1 MHIKYVVVFVRYL
14 FRLMGCVRCFSLAHV
29 KVVASRHAQPMVLS
43 GFCQSRSKMNKNSKN
58 SYEDEVKMMFDSNSM
73 RANNQPSILI
83 ADDHLLLS
91 EALAATLEAFPR
103 LYKTSLV
110 STLPEALD
118 TLASG
123 EVFDLVLLDLRMLG
137 LKSIIE
143 VINAAAPAK
152 VCLFSDEVDL
162 TIMHLAIDNGAS
174 GLIPKTMSVKSF
186 LSVVEFVLSGQIFIP
201 ASKEKQRKI
210 DKGGKNSQL
219 NELEIRI
226 VRMTSE
232 GAINKEIAT
241 VIGVSEMTV
250 KMHMRLICS
259 KLNARNRAHAV
270 TMARQYGLL

>member
-1 MHIKYVVVFVRYL
+1 MHTVIHIKYVVVFVRYL
-14 FRLMGCVRCFSLAHV
+14 FRLMGCVKCFSLAHV

-43 GFCQSRSKMNKNSKN
+43 GFCQNRSRMNKNSKN
-58 SYEDEVKMMFDSNSM
+58 SYEDEV
-73 RANNQPSILI
+73 
-83 ADDHLLLS
+83 
-91 EALAATLEAFPR
+91 
-103 LYKTSLV
+103 
-110 STLPEALD
+110 
-118 TLASG
+118 
-123 EVFDLVLLDLRMLG
+123 
-137 LKSIIE
+137 KSIIE

>member
-1 MHIKYVVVFVRYL
+1 
-14 FRLMGCVRCFSLAHV
+14 
-29 KVVASRHAQPMVLS
+29 
-43 GFCQSRSKMNKNSKN
+43 
-58 SYEDEVKMMFDSNSM
+58 
-73 RANNQPSILI
+73 
-83 ADDHLLLS
+83 
-91 EALAATLEAFPR
+91 
-103 LYKTSLV
+103 
-110 STLPEALD
+110 
-118 TLASG
+118 
-123 EVFDLVLLDLRMLG
+123 VLLDLRMLG

-162 TIMHLAIDNGAS
+162 TIMHLAIENGAS

-186 LSVVEFVLSGQIFIP
+186 LSVVEFVLSGKIFIP

-226 VRMTSE
+226 VQMTSE

-241 VIGVSEMTV
+241 VLGVSEMTV
-250 KMHMRLICS
+250 KMHMRLICT